1 MNLKESIRKILKEE
15 TEDFYTCLPLF
26 KEFKIP
32 EDGFV
37 VTDKKYGIANIDK
50 FFWKV
55 VDLVDYKSDDDYD
68 RIRELL
74 LKLNRFCGIKPE
86 VFKILEDSL
95 EIKMDALDERWGDDI
110 REVGDDSWSDL
121 RADII
126 SRGRDFFMNAMTD
139 FDMVQRMANDIDY
152 TESFSYAFP
161 YKHELI

>member
-1 MNLKESIRKILKEE
+1 MMKELIRKILKEE

-126 SRGRDFFMNAMTD
+126 QRGRDLFMNAMNEFSQVPRLGKD
-139 FDMVQRMANDIDY
+139 KDY
-152 TESFSYAFP
+152 TLVF
-161 YKHELI
+161 

>member
-1 MNLKESIRKILKEE
+1 MNLKESIRRILKEE

-86 VFKILEDSL
+86 VFKILLDSFKL
-95 EIKMDALDERWGDDI
+95 KVDALEKRWGDNI
-110 REVGDDSWSDL
+110 KGVGDDSWSDL
-121 RADII
+121 KADIV

-161 YKHELI
+161 YERELI